1 MADQTK
7 TLKLCQDML
16 EQVAEAIEGYVD
28 VHDSSDGRPS
38 PNWAMSLTQDIDNL
52 LPFVRAAIAQDRLD
66 HDGAIAELRAE
77 LEQQRVRAETAEFEL
92 HAERLAH
99 AETQGLMIKIADQR
113 DRAIAVGQ
121 GFAKLTGADHG

>member
-1 MADQTK
+1 MDALHELLQ
-7 TLKLCQDML
+7 QA
-16 EQVAEAIEGYVD
+16 EQLAASIAKD
-28 VHDSSDGRPS
+28 
-38 PNWAMSLTQDIDNL
+38 
-52 LPFVRAAIAQDRLD
+52 LPRARAAIAQDRLD

-77 LEQQRVRAETAEFEL
+77 LAQQQTRAEAAEFEL

-99 AETQGLMIKIADQR
+99 AETQGLMIEIADQR